1 MCTGPSQIKIAEYM
15 CPIVLCL
22 MYITIPLSWPIGK
35 LLDKLMGEHE
45 LQRYN
50 NDELKQLILLHT
62 KKALDDLDSD
72 HVPDDVEGLDDYNAN
87 LISGALEF
95 SKKNVK
101 EVMTD
106 FK

>member
-1 MCTGPSQIKIAEYM
+1 
-15 CPIVLCL
+15 

-72 HVPDDVEGLDDYNAN
+72 HVPDDVEGLYDYNAN

>member
-1 MCTGPSQIKIAEYM
+1 
-15 CPIVLCL
+15 

-50 NDELKQLILLHT
+50 NEELKHLILLHT

-72 HVPDDVEGLDDYNAN
+72 DVPDDVEGLDDYNA
-87 LISGALEF
+87 
-95 SKKNVK
+95 
-101 EVMTD
+101 
-106 FK
+106 

>member
-1 MCTGPSQIKIAEYM
+1 
-15 CPIVLCL
+15 

>member
-1 MCTGPSQIKIAEYM
+1 
-15 CPIVLCL
+15 

-62 KKALDDLDSD
+62 KKALEDLDSD
-72 HVPDDVEGLDDYNAN
+72 HVPDDVEGLEDYNAQ

-101 EVMTD
+101 EVMTE
-106 FK
+106 FKQVECL

>member
-1 MCTGPSQIKIAEYM
+1 
-15 CPIVLCL
+15 

-35 LLDKLMGEHE
+35 LLDKVMGEHE

-62 KKALDDLDSD
+62 KKALEDLDSD
-72 HVPDDVEGLDDYNAN
+72 HVPDDVEGLEDYNAQ

-101 EVMTD
+101 EVMTE
-106 FK
+106 FKQVECL

>member
-1 MCTGPSQIKIAEYM
+1 
-15 CPIVLCL
+15 
-22 MYITIPLSWPIGK
+22 
-35 LLDKLMGEHE
+35 MGEHE

-62 KKALDDLDSD
+62 KKALEDLDSD
-72 HVPDDVEGLDDYNAN
+72 HVPDDVEGLEDYNAQ

-101 EVMTD
+101 EVMTE
-106 FK
+106 FKQVECL